1 MNSPTGA
8 KLGSVAA
15 AHPRAFEL
23 GTLVVSVLLSLL
35 GAVIGVH
42 LITTLGI
49 SANTSVIGAVIAM
62 LIGRFSFLGLSK
74 FRDPHRQNIVQT
86 AISTA
91 TFAAANGLLAPIAI
105 PYALGMPELVWPML
119 IGCSLGVLIDVFIL
133 YRAFGSRFMPASAP
147 WPPGV
152 AAAETIRAGASGGKR
167 ALILI
172 GGAAVGV
179 VGSLLSLPMAAGGVA
194 LIGNFAAL
202 LMFGIGLLLSQY
214 APVLWDVNLSQMY
227 VAHGVMI
234 GAGVV
239 ALFQVVWLI
248 MGSRTKKAKLTETAR
263 IQAVAEDETLQYTI
277 DSTRLGKSLGL
288 GYILFVAGALLIAL
302 IGGAMSH
309 LTFWGLIGFVLFAGV
324 AAIVHELI
332 VGLAAMHAGWF
343 PAFAVTL
350 IFLIFGLMLNIPT
363 VPLVMLVAYCS
374 ATGPAFADMG
384 YDYKTGWILRRELK
398 PWKAS
403 ELIGRREQLK
413 AAIIAIA
420 VAIGVVA
427 VSWEGLFAEGK
438 LPPSSKVFADT
449 IMAGVSDPKI
459 MLTMALWAIPGALI
473 QLLGGSKRQMGVLFA
488 TGLLV
493 ATPNAGW
500 LVLVALAVRLVWT
513 KYRGEQGE
521 QELSLVGAGVIAADS
536 IMNVGKSIKF

>member
-1 MNSPTGA
+1 MKSPAGA
-8 KLGSVAA
+8 QLSSVAA
-15 AHPRAFEL
+15 AHPRAFEF
-23 GTLVVSVLLSLL
+23 GTLIVSVLLSLL

-119 IGCSLGVLIDVFIL
+119 IGCSLGIVIDVFIL

-152 AAAETIRAGASGGKR
+152 AAAETIKAGAQGGKR
-167 ALILI
+167 ALILV
-172 GGAAVGV
+172 GGAGVGV
-179 VGSLLSLPMAAGGVA
+179 IGSLFSLPMAAGGVA
-194 LIGNFAAL
+194 LIGNFWAL

-214 APVLWDVNLSQMY
+214 APALWNVNLGEMY

-239 ALFQVVWLI
+239 ALLQVIWLI
-248 MGSRTKKAKLTETAR
+248 LGTRTKKAKLTETAR

-302 IGGAMSH
+302 IGGAMNH
-309 LTFWGLIGFVLFAGV
+309 LTVWGLIGFVLFAGV

-350 IFLIFGLMLNIPT
+350 IFLIFGLMLDLPT

-398 PWKAS
+398 PWKAA

-427 VSWEGLFAEGK
+427 VSWEGLFADGK

-449 IMAGVSDPKI
+449 IMAGVTDPKI

-473 QLLGGSKRQMGVLFA
+473 QLFGGSKRQMGVLFA

-500 LVLVALAVRLVWT
+500 LVLVALIIRIVWT
-513 KYRGEQGE
+513 KIRGEQGE

-536 IMNVGKSIKF
+536 IMNVGKVIKF

>member
-1 MNSPTGA
+1 MHTPIDATASR
-8 KLGSVAA
+8 VAA
-15 AHPRAFEL
+15 AHPRAFEI
-23 GTLVVSVLLSLL
+23 GTLLVSLVLSLL

-62 LIGRFSFLGLSK
+62 LIGRVSFLGLSK
-74 FRDPHRQNIVQT
+74 FRDPHRQNLVQS
-86 AISTA
+86 AISSA

-119 IGCSLGVLIDVFIL
+119 LGCALGVLIDVFIL
-133 YRAFGSRFMPASAP
+133 YRAFGSRFLPASAA

-152 AAAETIRAGASGGKR
+152 AAAETIRAGAQGGKR
-167 ALILI
+167 ALILL
-172 GGAAVGV
+172 GGGV
-179 VGSLLSLPMAAGGVA
+179 VGLVGSLFALPMSAAGVA
-194 LIGNFAAL
+194 LIGNFWAL
-202 LMFGIGLLLSQY
+202 LMFGFGLLLAQY
-214 APVLWDVNLSQMY
+214 APPLWGINLSEMY

-239 ALFQVVWLI
+239 ALLQVVWI
-248 MGSRTKKAKLTETAR
+248 IVGSRTKRARAAETDR
-263 IQAVAEDETLQYTI
+263 IEAVALDETLQYTI
-277 DSTRLGKSLGL
+277 DGRGLGRALGL
-288 GYILFVAGALLIAL
+288 GYVLFVLGALLIAL
-302 IGGAMSH
+302 IGGAMSD
-309 LTFWGLIGFVLFAGV
+309 LTLWGLIGFVLFAAV

-350 IFLIFGLMLNIPT
+350 IFLIFGLMLNVPV

-384 YDYKTGWILRRELK
+384 YDYKTGWILRREQR
-398 PWKAS
+398 PWRAY
-403 ELIGRREQLK
+403 EMAGRREQLK
-413 AAIIAIA
+413 SSIIAIS

-427 VSWEGLFAEGK
+427 VSWQGLFGEGK
-438 LPPSSKVFADT
+438 IPPSSQVFADT
-449 IMAGVSDPKI
+449 ITAGVSDPQI
-459 MLTMALWAIPGALI
+459 ALTMALWAIPGALI
-473 QLLGGSKRQMGVLFA
+473 QLFGGSKRQMGVLFA

-500 LVLVALAVRLVWT
+500 LVLIALAVRLVWT
-513 KYRGEQGE
+513 KKRGERGE
-521 QELSLVGAGVIAADS
+521 QELALVGAGVIAADS
-536 IMNVGKSIKF
+536 IMSVGKVIKF